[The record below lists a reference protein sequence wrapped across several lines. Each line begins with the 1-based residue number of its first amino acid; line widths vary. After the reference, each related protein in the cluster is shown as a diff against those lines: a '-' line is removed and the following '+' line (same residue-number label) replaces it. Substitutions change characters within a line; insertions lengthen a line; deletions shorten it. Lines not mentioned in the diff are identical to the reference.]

1 VVHDAVGQLRN
12 RPPWHYLKKL
22 KVSFNG
28 EDALDLGGPTREF
41 MYFLSEKLT
50 SPEYGLFRIVENK
63 YFWFCDSGKGDPAIA
78 LVCGAIVGLAIHN
91 SIVLPIRFPLVLY
104 KKLQMPDRPM
114 TLTDLAEVDGQA
126 AASLREV
133 EGMVLRREDVSDIGL
148 TFSMIVE
155 RGGCM
160 VTVDFIPDGST
171 IEVTLD
177 NAQEYI
183 HEYIKFVLFTSVRP
197 LFEAFAK
204 GFKLS
209 IQADSYKLLDPS
221 EFDLLLSGD
230 PVLDW
235 SLLPSVTSY
244 RSGYSAESQAVVWF
258 WEIFWKMSDAEKR
271 QFLKFV
277 TGTDCAP
284 YGGIGRM
291 TLTIDRSSNC
301 WQLPVSHTC
310 FNCLSLPEY
319 LSKEVMEEKLK
330 LAIQYTEG
338 FGFE

>member
-1 VVHDAVGQLRN
+1 
-12 RPPWHYLKKL
+12 
-22 KVSFNG
+22 
-28 EDALDLGGPTREF
+28 
-41 MYFLSEKLT
+41 M
-50 SPEYGLFRIVENK
+50 
-63 YFWFCDSGKGDPAIA
+63 A

-91 SIVLPIRFPLVLY
+91 SIVLPVRFPLVLY
-104 KKLQMPDRPM
+104 KKLQRPERPL
-114 TLTDLAEVDGQA
+114 TLTDLAEVDAQA
-126 AASLREV
+126 AASLREI
-133 EGMVLRREDVSDIGL
+133 EEMVLQREDVSDIGL
-148 TFSMIVE
+148 TFSMTVE
-155 RGGCM
+155 RGGRL
-160 VTVDFIPDGST
+160 VTVDFIPDGAT
-171 IEVTLD
+171 IDVTLE

-183 HEYIKFVLFTSVRP
+183 HEYINFVLFTAVSP

-204 GFKLS
+204 GFKLP
-209 IQADSYKLLDPS
+209 IRAELYKVLDPT

-258 WEIFWKMSDAEKR
+258 WEIFWKMSEAEKK
-271 QFLKFV
+271 QFLRFV

-284 YGGIGRM
+284 YGGVGRM

-310 FNCLSLPEY
+310 FNCLSLPDY
-319 LSKEVMEEKLK
+319 LAKEVMEEKLR